1 MVLFDKAYVDFD
13 HLQALD
19 VRGVSWVTRA
29 KDNFQYTVVRRLPVP
44 ASGRI
49 RKDEIV
55 RLKRAKGPDQKA
67 PGLDPAAG
75 GGMGGSG
82 RQGSRHGLHLMRP
95 AWRPLRAACGRLS
108 RSTRFQQRRV
118 GCRQRVRSLQG
129 PLEIEVFFKQV
140 KQTLR

>member
-1 MVLFDKAYVDFD
+1 MDTAGEHDNKRAHEVCAGLQSGEVVLFDKAYVDFD

-55 RLKRAKGPDQKA
+55 RLKGPKGRTKK
-67 PGLDPAAG
+67 L
-75 GGMGGSG
+75 
-82 RQGSRHGLHLMRP
+82 QGWTL
-95 AWRPLRAACGRLS
+95 
-108 RSTRFQQRRV
+108 RRV
-118 GCRQRVRSLQG
+118 EAWVEVDGKERVM
-129 PLEIEVFFKQV
+129 VFI
-140 KQTLR
+140 